1 MERKSAHKGRRSADA
16 RSPEGSENARRDG
29 ARKFTSGNRDAAGKS
44 GKDGFKKGGFKA
56 KSFKGDGNKSGPK
69 RDRRDDDRPRRARS
83 DGDGWSPNSD
93 ARKPNREEREITR
106 GERGQRSEFNKKRNF
121 GDRDR
126 SDERGR
132 GPRREFRDGE
142 GRGPRRD
149 NRDNDGRGPRRDDR
163 SFGDRKPRR
172 DFHDGESRGGPR
184 RNNRDTDSRG
194 SHRDDRG
201 YGEGRGPRRDD
212 RGYGD
217 KKPFNKRRDNPGP
230 NRIEATGHDA
240 NKPKGPSYTPPTRAL
255 EEGERIAKIMAR
267 AGLCSRRDAED
278 WIKAGRVSVNGSVL
292 ETPAINIKAH
302 DKVLVDGQPLPVRER
317 TRLWLYHKPR
327 GLVTTTSDPEG
338 RSTVFEKLPEG
349 LPRVITV
356 GRLDINTEGL
366 LLLTNDGGLAR
377 VLELPSTGWL
387 RRYRVRAYGKVTQAQ
402 LDTLADG
409 IALDG
414 VLYGAIDA
422 QLEREQ
428 GDNVWIT
435 VALREGKNREVKKVL
450 GHLGLDVNRLIRVS
464 YGPFQLL
471 DLDEGV
477 VNEVRGRVLRD
488 QLGERLV
495 TESGADFDAPIL
507 TEMPKE
513 EPKAKEKRERKG
525 SGGGA
530 KGGYLSAKE
539 GARAVS
545 GGKDRKD
552 DRSRDFNDRAG
563 DRGGD
568 RDRGDFKDRGSRDR
582 DFDARDS
589 KYAERKPFDPTAPRR
604 TSFTFREDGADG
616 KKVSGKS
623 SRRVGGK
630 PQKTDLL
637 DPNARIEKRG
647 GKKPHKAGPT
657 RGKPGGR
664 DGGRFEGRSE
674 GRSDNR
680 SGNRFGDRPRGRP
693 GRRND

>member
-1 MERKSAHKGRRSADA
+1 
-16 RSPEGSENARRDG
+16 
-29 ARKFTSGNRDAAGKS
+29 
-44 GKDGFKKGGFKA
+44 
-56 KSFKGDGNKSGPK
+56 
-69 RDRRDDDRPRRARS
+69 
-83 DGDGWSPNSD
+83 
-93 ARKPNREEREITR
+93 
-106 GERGQRSEFNKKRNF
+106 
-121 GDRDR
+121 
-126 SDERGR
+126 
-132 GPRREFRDGE
+132 
-142 GRGPRRD
+142 
-149 NRDNDGRGPRRDDR
+149 
-163 SFGDRKPRR
+163 
-172 DFHDGESRGGPR
+172 
-184 RNNRDTDSRG
+184 
-194 SHRDDRG
+194 
-201 YGEGRGPRRDD
+201 
-212 RGYGD
+212 
-217 KKPFNKRRDNPGP
+217 
-230 NRIEATGHDA
+230 
-240 NKPKGPSYTPPTRAL
+240 
-255 EEGERIAKIMAR
+255 
-267 AGLCSRRDAED
+267 
-278 WIKAGRVSVNGSVL
+278 
-292 ETPAINIKAH
+292 
-302 DKVLVDGQPLPVRER
+302 
-317 TRLWLYHKPR
+317 
-327 GLVTTTSDPEG
+327 VTTTSDPEG
-338 RSTVFEKLPEG
+338 RPTVFEKLPEG

-409 IALDG
+409 VALDG

-513 EPKAKEKRERKG
+513 EPKAKEKRERKS

-530 KGGYLSAKE
+530 KGGYMSAKE

-545 GGKDRKD
+545 GGKDRRD
-552 DRSRDFNDRAG
+552 DRKRDFN
-563 DRGGD
+563 
-568 RDRGDFKDRGSRDR
+568 DRGDFKDRGSRDR

-647 GKKPHKAGPT
+647 GKKPHRAGPS

-674 GRSDNR
+674 GRADSR
-680 SGNRFGDRPRGRP
+680 SGNRFGDRSRGRP